1 MKWLI
6 VVLALGISVPAIG
19 QNSQGSAWLGVEELP
34 IEGMIKIVQED
45 GSLIYL
51 SSNRRFA
58 FVGTMYDL
66 WRGEA
71 LELGVGISQRID
83 LERNGVS
90 IRKIAIPVGD
100 QWSTSTLFIAPEC
113 QDCKDLLAAALSL
126 LDDDLNVV
134 MLASSAEGRLDN
146 AAVWCAKDR
155 ARALRSVYLEDT
167 RPEQDELIGRCDR
180 FGLMLAEEAAMLFG
194 IAQLPLFLGEDGIG
208 YVGADAIRAVTEK
221 AASRQARGD
230 LRSTTPP

>member
-1 MKWLI
+1 MKWVATTLLMALS
-6 VVLALGISVPAIG
+6 VSGLAQSSEGKG
-19 QNSQGSAWLGVEELP
+19 WLGVEELP
-34 IEGMIKIVQED
+34 IDGMIQIVQED
-45 GSLIYL
+45 GSIIYL

-71 LELGVGISQRID
+71 LELGVSISQRID

-90 IRKIAIPVGD
+90 IRTIGMPAGD
-100 QWSTSTLFIAPEC
+100 DWSEQTLFIAPEC
-113 QDCKDLLAAALSL
+113 QDCKDLLEAALSL

-134 MLASSAEGRLDN
+134 MLASSRQGRVDN

-155 ARALRSVYLEDT
+155 ASALRSVYLENR
-167 RPEQDELIGRCDR
+167 RPEQGELHTGCDR

-194 IAQLPLFLGEDGIG
+194 IAQLPMFLSEDGMG
-208 YVGADAIRAVTEK
+208 YVGTDAIRAVTEVAARRQK
-221 AASRQARGD
+221 AGGQGD
-230 LRSTTPP
+230 D